1 MNSATRENELQRYKD
16 EIAQKLI
23 ALRVSVG
30 FTSPFK
36 VSEETSKGA
45 DAIYKLEKGLYI
57 PNRSTL
63 QILYRV
69 YRMND
74 KEFKDIELIV
84 AKANKLQKEIRFESR
99 KGIITR

>member
-1 MNSATRENELQRYKD
+1 MNTTRENELQRYKN

-23 ALRVSVG
+23 ALRVSAG

-36 VSEETSKGA
+36 VSQETDKGN
-45 DAIYKLEKGLYI
+45 DAIYKLEKGLCI
-57 PNRSTL
+57 PSRSTL

-74 KEFKDIELIV
+74 KEFKDIEQIV
-84 AKANKLQKEIRFESR
+84 AKANKLQKEIRVECR